1 VKRNG
6 FTLIETIIVV
16 VAVGLIMVSVIGIS
30 VSVFRTQNLTRS
42 NNKAIQ
48 NGAFILDELRR
59 NILNS
64 GKDKIVCTTSS
75 RSSSIEIINVYDGEK
90 TTISCNQAQN
100 KIASISATRVGE
112 TIFLS
117 GTEVNVF
124 GCSNFVGCTTLP
136 SLDISSVNFK
146 FGLNAETNGVGTSQI
161 FDLDVA
167 VRN

>member
-1 VKRNG
+1 VKKNG
-6 FTLIETIIVV
+6 FTLIEIIIVV
-16 VAVGLIMVSVIGIS
+16 VAIGLIMVSVIGIS
-30 VSVFRTQNLTRS
+30 VNVFRTQNLTRS
-42 NNKAIQ
+42 TNKAIQ

-64 GKDKIVCTTSS
+64 AKDRIICTTSG
-75 RSSSIEIINVYDGEK
+75 RSSSIEVINIYDGEK
-90 TTISCNQAQN
+90 TTISCNQTQN
-100 KIASISATRVGE
+100 RIASISAARVGE

-146 FGLNAETNGVGTSQI
+146 FSLSSQTNGVGSSQT
-161 FDLDVA
+161 FDLDVT